1 MGLENLKSVFNDL
14 TKNVKEDFGG
24 PHGQGVHGGLTN
36 ERPST
41 PSFPDKN
48 SLLDNTANGASI
60 PPQVARVFPDNR
72 SMKPT
77 LESGRGLKIGSS
89 VFLDAT
95 GNSRFSI
102 RDAHPKNYSILDDIT
117 QNKIDKNLLQSKS
130 PINILGIDDTTQV
143 VDYSPFIETPIG
155 TYSGTQTFNEL
166 LSDKIKKKT
175 FDITTLGKNGR
186 LGDREGPYVLG
197 TLFKHNHRG
206 SPQRIQIDTGVVN
219 PNSNIGETIKINTGR
234 AGIGSL
240 SNLDI
245 KGYSTNFRTG
255 LIGDGEPYI
264 VNDIGSPTNQVGN
277 NRDLIPWRAA
287 LDDVSRLA
295 QFYTSPAGLAFTVKE
310 NITNV
315 LIGDGLKV
323 TEPFNFVMA
332 PPVPVPNTGFLN
344 FYQQSI
350 QGAGLGSIR
359 KPFKI
364 QYSTRALTL
373 PFGKLG
379 DRPVPGLEKAIDKAF
394 KAKEPEKEILKKA
407 FNDLKVRATL
417 ELNETFQ
424 VPLSGRPTPFID
436 LSKGPKETDYVDRI
450 SLQPVL
456 STESDKDIAPK
467 NKGDFYVKIK
477 DLRNNNLIYFRGYV
491 TGITENVNPSF
502 TPTNYI
508 GRSEPVYI
516 YERGERDISFNLR
529 VYPQN
534 ATEQKIMYDKI
545 EKLTSLAYPNYLPE
559 QNNNSLIRMQPPFT
573 ELYMAHI
580 GTRKKG
586 QFGIIKS
593 ISYTVNEQGDWDALR
608 ALPRYFDINISYQI
622 LSKKTPDMNDRFY
635 GYDPYPEEK

>member
-102 RDAHPKNYSILDDIT
+102 GDAHPKNYSILDDIT
-117 QNKIDKNLLQSKS
+117 QNKIDRNLLQSKS

-186 LGDREGPYVLG
+186 LGDPEGPYVLG

-359 KPFKI
+359 KPFKV
-364 QYSTRALTL
+364 QYSDLTN
-373 PFGKLG
+373 FGGLSYANLG
-379 DRPVPGLEKAIDKAF
+379 DRPLGLGELSRIRIPKGDSFIAKAARKVLVPFRNLG
-394 KAKEPEKEILKKA
+394 LKKLSQA
-407 FNDLKVRATL
+407 V
-417 ELNETFQ
+417 Q
-424 VPLSGRPTPFID
+424 VPLVKRPTKFID
-436 LSKGPKETDYVDRI
+436 LSKGPKKTSYADEAG
-450 SLQPVL
+450 SLL
-456 STESDKDIAPK
+456 LEDDKAEKTSDELFE
-467 NKGDFYVKIK
+467 KGDFYVKIK
-477 DLRNNNLIYFRGYV
+477 DLRSKALIYFRGYV

-529 VYPQN
+529 VYPAN
-534 ATEQKIMYDKI
+534 SVEQFAMYEKI
-545 EKLTSLAYPNYLPE
+545 EQLTSLAYPNYLPE

-580 GTRKKG
+580 GTKKQG
-586 QFGIIKS
+586 QFGFMKS
-593 ISYTVNEQGDWDALR
+593 ISYTVPGEGDWDALKG
-608 ALPRYFDINISYQI
+608 LPRLFDIAISYQI
-622 LSKKTPDMNDRFY
+622 LSKKPPQMGESFY
-635 GYDPYPEEK
+635 GRGL

>member
-102 RDAHPKNYSILDDIT
+102 GDAHPKNYSILDDIT
-117 QNKIDKNLLQSKS
+117 QNKIDRNLLQSKS

-186 LGDREGPYVLG
+186 LGDPEGPYVLG

-310 NITNV
+310 NITNA

-344 FYQQSI
+344 FVQQSI

-359 KPFKI
+359 KPFKV
-364 QYSTRALTL
+364 QYSDLTN
-373 PFGKLG
+373 FGGLSYANLG
-379 DRPVPGLEKAIDKAF
+379 DRPLGLAELSRIEIPKGDSFIAKAARKVLVPFRNLG
-394 KAKEPEKEILKKA
+394 LKKLSQA
-407 FNDLKVRATL
+407 V
-417 ELNETFQ
+417 Q
-424 VPLSGRPTPFID
+424 VPLVKRPTKFID
-436 LSKGPKETDYVDRI
+436 LSKGPKKTSYADEAG
-450 SLQPVL
+450 SL
-456 STESDKDIAPK
+456 
-467 NKGDFYVKIK
+467 
-477 DLRNNNLIYFRGYV
+477 
-491 TGITENVNPSF
+491 
-502 TPTNYI
+502 
-508 GRSEPVYI
+508 
-516 YERGERDISFNLR
+516 
-529 VYPQN
+529 
-534 ATEQKIMYDKI
+534 
-545 EKLTSLAYPNYLPE
+545 
-559 QNNNSLIRMQPPFT
+559 
-573 ELYMAHI
+573 
-580 GTRKKG
+580 
-586 QFGIIKS
+586 
-593 ISYTVNEQGDWDALR
+593 
-608 ALPRYFDINISYQI
+608 
-622 LSKKTPDMNDRFY
+622 
-635 GYDPYPEEK
+635 

>member
-117 QNKIDKNLLQSKS
+117 QNKIDRNLLQSKS

-186 LGDREGPYVLG
+186 LGDPEGPYVLG

-379 DRPVPGLEKAIDKAF
+379 DRPFEPAQRALDLALSTEALPDAPDFIKKSVNDQKVNAVKKLSKATQ
-394 KAKEPEKEILKKA
+394 EPLDGA
-407 FNDLKVRATL
+407 
-417 ELNETFQ
+417 
-424 VPLSGRPTPFID
+424 PSPFFD
-436 LSKGPKETDYVDRI
+436 LSKGPKTTTYFDKI
-450 SLQPVL
+450 SSQPVL

-580 GTRKKG
+580 GTRKQG
-586 QFGIIKS
+586 QFGFMKS
-593 ISYTVNEQGDWDALR
+593 ISYTVPGEGDWDALKG
-608 ALPRYFDINISYQI
+608 LPRLFDIAISYQI
-622 LSKKTPDMNDRFY
+622 LSKKPPQMGESFY
-635 GYDPYPEEK
+635 GRGL